1 MAVVSRI
8 DSGISN
14 TCYLEQLQSLVVIAS
29 QNLKPFPYRHR
40 STQTLEPQADSEASK
55 CLNCNLAHLHQ
66 ILAGTKLFQT
76 ITLTT
81 PLLKSHHPEV
91 STPITSINT
100 NPLLWQT
107 LIPIKSIHSPQLRLN
122 ECINRIPPKSS
133 PVPDPL
139 HAMLPSTQLQHC
151 SNPPSPPTQPH
162 SQFSHPSSTFPS
174 PNS

>member
-1 MAVVSRI
+1 MVSRI

-29 QNLKPFPYRHR
+29 QNLKPFPYRRR
-40 STQTLEPQADSEASK
+40 STQTLEPQADPEASK

-66 ILAGTKLFQT
+66 IIAGTKLFQT

-81 PLLKSHHPEV
+81 PLLKSHHSEV

-107 LIPIKSIHSPQLRLN
+107 LIPIKAYIRLNYASTNVLTVSHQSHPPSQNHCMQCSPQHN
-122 ECINRIPPKSS
+122 
-133 PVPDPL
+133 
-139 HAMLPSTQLQHC
+139 
-151 SNPPSPPTQPH
+151 SNITPTPPSPPTQPH